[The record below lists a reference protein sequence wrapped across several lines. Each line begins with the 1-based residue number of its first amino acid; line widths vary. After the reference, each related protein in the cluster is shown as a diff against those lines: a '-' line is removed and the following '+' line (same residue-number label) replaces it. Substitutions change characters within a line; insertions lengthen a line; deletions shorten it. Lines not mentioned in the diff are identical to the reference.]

1 MRTFLDATG
10 ITKSFSGALALRDG
24 RLNVNRGEI
33 HALMGANGAGK
44 STLLKTLTGVYMK
57 DAGRIHVAGDDDTL
71 TEAVLH
77 GPRDA
82 DRLGIAIV
90 HQELILSEN
99 LTIADNISLGS
110 EPTKLG
116 GLMVDKRAAV
126 AEARRA
132 LALVGVELDPT
143 ALVSSLST
151 AEKQLVEIAK
161 SLSRQARMLILDE
174 PTTSLTDNESQKLFT
189 VLRGLRDSGIAIV
202 YVSHRMEEIFSVCDR
217 ITVMRD
223 GSFVDTV
230 ATGDIDRS
238 QLIRLMIG
246 RTLMREHDEGN
257 TSDRRPGDVVLSV
270 EDVSTAELLRGVT
283 LQVHQGEIVGMF
295 GLIGA
300 GRTEVARAAFG
311 LDRISSGNIAIQN
324 RPLTKVTP
332 QRAIVAGLGLV
343 PEDRKDC
350 GLVLE
355 SSITDNL
362 DLAIQ
367 RRWPAVQWSGSRSK
381 RLWDEFSTRLG
392 IVARNRRQAVG
403 TLSGGN
409 QQKVVLAKW
418 LALSPAVLILDEPT
432 RGVDVGAKEDIYAV
446 VRELADAGTGVVV
459 ISSEIEEVLMISDRI
474 IVMREGA
481 ITFDAPNRNLD
492 SHILLSAA
500 MGEPA

>member
-1 MRTFLDATG
+1 MRTFLDATS
-10 ITKSFSGALALRDG
+10 ITKSFSGAPALSDG
-24 RLNVNRGEI
+24 RISVDRGEI

-44 STLLKTLTGVYMK
+44 STLLKILTGVYTK
-57 DAGRIHVAGDDDTL
+57 DAGQIKVANDDGNL
-71 TEAVLH
+71 VEAVMH

-110 EPTKLG
+110 EPMTFG
-116 GLMVDKRAAV
+116 GIMVNKHAAV
-126 AEARRA
+126 GEAKRA
-132 LALVGVELDPT
+132 LALVGADLDPL
-143 ALVSSLST
+143 AMVSSLST

-161 SLSRQARMLILDE
+161 SLSRNAQLLILDE
-174 PTTSLTDNESQKLFT
+174 PTTSLTDHESRKLFE
-189 VLRGLRDSGIAIV
+189 VLQALRDRSIAIV
-202 YVSHRMEEIFSVCDR
+202 YVSHRMDEIFSICDR

-223 GSFVDTV
+223 GAFVDTV
-230 ATGDIDRS
+230 ATSDIDRRD
-238 QLIRLMIG
+238 LIRLMIG
-246 RTLMREHDEGN
+246 RNLTREYGEVN
-257 TSDRRPGDVVLSV
+257 TSTRQPGEPVLSIS
-270 EDVSTAELLRGVT
+270 DVSTPGLLRGVS
-283 LQVHQGEIVGMF
+283 LQVGRGEIVGMF

-311 LDRISSGNIAIQN
+311 LDRVSTGRIAIQN
-324 RPLTKVTP
+324 RRMSRVTP
-332 QRAIVAGLGLV
+332 QRAIAAGLGVV

-350 GLVLE
+350 GLVLGL
-355 SSITDNL
+355 SISDNL
-362 DLAIQ
+362 DLAAQ
-367 RRWPAVQWSGSRSK
+367 RRWPAIQWSGIRSK
-381 RLWDEFSTRLG
+381 RLWAEFSARLG
-392 IVARNRRQAVG
+392 IVARDRHQAVG

-418 LALSPAVLILDEPT
+418 LALKPAALILDEPT
-432 RGVDVGAKEDIYAV
+432 RGVDVGAKEDIYTV
-446 VRELADAGTGVVV
+446 IRELADAGTGILV

-492 SHILLSAA
+492 SHVLLSAA